1 MTDGDAEEAEEERAQ
16 VEEVIG
22 RLWPMKRTNECT
34 QTFATKIALK
44 ILGAYIPKPNQ
55 TEGP

>member
-34 QTFATKIALK
+34 QTFATLRNTN
-44 ILGAYIPKPNQ
+44 G
-55 TEGP
+55 